1 VCSQPLLTHSLDDAA
16 RHRTTFCAAVCTT
29 HTLQDKL
36 LDPSTVT
43 HTFQITPFI
52 GAVSTGLIG
61 TWLALSLSSRGS
73 RGSLCSPSLTRTLL
87 QMSLESVL
95 ATSAD
100 GRAQVQRARYEAAQF
115 KYDNG
120 YDIPVSYLAQ
130 RMADINQ
137 VYTQQA
143 SMRPLGVVLI
153 LIGID
158 EEVGTQLYKVHHTRE
173 SRGLVR

>member
-1 VCSQPLLTHSLDDAA
+1 
-16 RHRTTFCAAVCTT
+16 
-29 HTLQDKL
+29 
-36 LDPSTVT
+36 
-43 HTFQITPFI
+43 
-52 GAVSTGLIG
+52 
-61 TWLALSLSSRGS
+61 
-73 RGSLCSPSLTRTLL
+73 
-87 QMSLESVL
+87 MSLESVL